1 MLCTRCNGPSVDD
14 QFYDRVDE
22 QGQLTLGAWHWVSR
36 CPTCGMMVYEP
47 VEGQPVGT
55 SVLVER
61 MNTMSMT

>member
-1 MLCTRCNGPSVDD
+1 VDD

-22 QGQLTLGAWHWVSR
+22 QGQLTLAHGIGYHAAQRAAW
-36 CPTCGMMVYEP
+36 MVYEP